1 MKKRLRSPLRVRGSE
16 KVPLSSNT
24 LRETILSAKTQSR
37 RKSMVV
43 EILNEWLSQNDVYSM
58 TEMAERI
65 GVTKSANCFMSQVRS
80 GRSKMPI
87 RRVLPLASLLQQ
99 DPKPLVAAII
109 DEYYPDLKAA
119 MIESGLIKDY
129 FDKT

>member
-1 MKKRLRSPLRVRGSE
+1 MSD
-16 KVPLSSNT
+16 
-24 LRETILSAKTQSR
+24 KTQTR
-37 RKSMVV
+37 RKSIVV

-87 RRVLPLASLLQQ
+87 GRVLPLARLLQQ

-109 DEYYPDLKAA
+109 DENYPDLKAA